1 MLSEEYCNSVILLN
15 NNNIKNDDFLTEHI
29 PGLSINNFINRIIK
43 YTLNNTSAEIEFKPW
58 ILKCSY
64 NIISHVSDIINNN
77 NIYNIIITSIL
88 ISSKYI
94 LDQHYSNLYYAN
106 IGSIELL
113 FLNKFEIKMLNI
125 IKWNFF
131 NFS

>member
-1 MLSEEYCNSVILLN
+1 MLSDEYYNSVIIL
-15 NNNIKNDDFLTEHI
+15 NNNIKNDEFLTKHI
-29 PGLSINNFINRIIK
+29 PDLSIKNFINRIIK
-43 YTLNNTSAEIEFKPW
+43 YTLNNSSAETEFKPW
-58 ILKCSY
+58 ILQCSY
-64 NIISHVSDIINNN
+64 NILSHVSHIINDN

-94 LDQHYSNLYYAN
+94 LDQHYSNLYYSK
-106 IGSIELL
+106 IGGIELYL
-113 FLNKFEIKMLNI
+113 LNKFEIKMLNI